1 MPINPI
7 QFAHSVCDE
16 FLRYIHSAFPLTDP
30 NLAAQARRM
39 FEAPSSLGIQTRGET
54 LMAAASPAPA
64 LRGHHLLCILGFRG
78 LGYDEA
84 FVANMTRVVGIIRKK
99 PETVFTFTDSADILC
114 AACPRYVNGRCQ
126 SDLGAE
132 DRARERDRAV
142 LRALELESGDSL
154 PAGRVYDRIRERIS
168 LAAMEQIC
176 AGCEWQSSGYCAE
189 GLAALKESGRFYRA

>member
-84 FVANMTRVVGIIRKK
+84 FVANMTRVVGLIRKK
-99 PETVFTFTDSADILC
+99 PETVFTLTDSADILC
-114 AACPRYVNGRCQ
+114 ATCPRCVNGR
-126 SDLGAE
+126 G
-132 DRARERDRAV
+132 
-142 LRALELESGDSL
+142 GDSVGIARVVA
-154 PAGRVYDRIRERIS
+154 AGIPHHVTWLEATTGQRTGMVPTNVPPKPMPKRPTQR
-168 LAAMEQIC
+168 
-176 AGCEWQSSGYCAE
+176 AE
-189 GLAALKESGRFYRA
+189 TSANADVSRGKIK